1 MKTIKTILAV
11 LGVGAVLAT
20 AGQATAGVGVSVG
33 FSNGQ
38 IGAQVVITRPAPVI
52 VTAAP
57 VVVAAPQPVVVGLTN
72 DYAYGPFSGYAG
84 QARYFQI
91 YVPAGQ
97 TYMTIVTEG
106 SLGDSNLLASQ
117 GYWPTPENATLA
129 SFNDGTSERIE
140 VLYPTPGVWNIVVY
154 GSRAFANVSILASY
168 WQQDTYLPTYTT
180 YDAYP
185 AGRTNVLV
193 RIAWGNAGCERPFGG
208 WIPFI
213 RNRIAQPRV
222 TLQHRFDTPRLQER
236 RPVVVA
242 PRIEDRRPVAVAPRF
257 EERRPVVVAPR
268 IEERRPV
275 VAAPRIEERRPVV
288 VAPRIEERRPV
299 AVAPRTEERRTA
311 AVAPRIEQSRP
322 EQRTTVTPRADLT
335 ARANGAPR
343 TMAAPQTTLRQGS
356 GPDRGRDA
364 AAPSAQGRSQQRR

>member
-11 LGVGAVLAT
+11 LGVGAILAA
-20 AGQATAGVGVSVG
+20 AGPATAGVGVSVG

-38 IGAQVVITRPAPVI
+38 VGAQVVITRPAPVM
-52 VTAAP
+52 VAAAP
-57 VVVAAPQPVVVGLTN
+57 VYVAAPQPTVVALVN

-84 QARYFQI
+84 QAAYFQI

-106 SLGDSNLLASQ
+106 SLGDSNLLAAQ
-117 GYWPTPENATLA
+117 GYWPTPEDATLA

-154 GSRAFANVSILASY
+154 GNSAFANVSILASY

-193 RIAWGNAGCERPFGG
+193 RIAWGDQGCERPFGG

-213 RNRIAQPRV
+213 RHRIAEPRV
-222 TLQHRFDTPRLQER
+222 ILQHRFAEQ
-236 RPVVVA
+236 
-242 PRIEDRRPVAVAPRF
+242 RF
-257 EERRPVVVAPR
+257 EQRRPVVVAPR

-275 VAAPRIEERRPVV
+275 VVAPRIEERRPVV

-299 AVAPRTEERRTA
+299 AVAPRIDDRRTV
-311 AVAPRIEQSRP
+311 AVAPRIEERRP
-322 EQRTTVTPRADLT
+322 EQRTTVTPRADFT
-335 ARANGAPR
+335 PRASAAPR
-343 TMAAPQTTLRQGS
+343 QMAAPQPTAGQGYETN
-356 GPDRGRDA
+356 RGRGA
-364 AAPSAQGRSQQRR
+364 ASHSDQGRTDRRR

>member
-11 LGVGAVLAT
+11 LGVGAVLAA
-20 AGQATAGVGVSVG
+20 AGPAAAGVGISVG
-33 FSNGQ
+33 FSQGQ
-38 IGAQVVITRPAPVI
+38 VGGQVVITRLAPVM
-52 VTAAP
+52 VAQAP
-57 VVVAAPQPVVVGLTN
+57 VYVAAPQPAVVALAN
-72 DYAYGPFSGYAG
+72 AYAYGPFSGYAG
-84 QARYFQI
+84 QARYFQF

-117 GYWPTPENATLA
+117 GYWPTPDNATLA

-154 GSRAFANVSILASY
+154 GNSAFSNVSILASY

-222 TLQHRFDTPRLQER
+222 TLQHRFDNPRFEER

-242 PRIEDRRPVAVAPRF
+242 PRIEDRRPVAVAPRM
-257 EERRPVVVAPR
+257 EEHRPVAVAPR
-268 IEERRPV
+268 IEDRRPM
-275 VAAPRIEERRPVV
+275 V
-288 VAPRIEERRPV
+288 VAPRVEERRPV
-299 AVAPRTEERRTA
+299 AVAPRVEDRRPV
-311 AVAPRIEQSRP
+311 AVAPRVEDRRPVAVAPRMEEHRP
-322 EQRTTVTPRADLT
+322 EQRMTVTPRADS
-335 ARANGAPR
+335 APRANAAPR
-343 TMAAPQTTLRQGS
+343 PMSAPQTTLRQGS
-356 GPDRGRDA
+356 GADRRRDA
-364 AAPSAQGRSQQRR
+364 ATPSAQGRVERRR

>member
-11 LGVGAVLAT
+11 LGVGAILMT
-20 AGQATAGVGVSVG
+20 ARPAAAGVGVSIG
-33 FSNGQ
+33 FSQGQ
-38 IGAQVVITRPAPVI
+38 IGAQVVITRPAPVM
-52 VTAAP
+52 VAQAP
-57 VVVAAPQPVVVGLTN
+57 VIVAAPQPVVVGLTN

-154 GSRAFANVSILASY
+154 GNRAFANVSILASY
-168 WQQDTYLPTYTT
+168 WKQDTYLPTYTT
-180 YDAYP
+180 YDPYP
-185 AGRTNVLV
+185 AGQTNLLV
-193 RIAWGNAGCERPFGG
+193 RIAWGDQGCERPFGG

-222 TLQHRFDTPRLQER
+222 ILQHRFDNPRIQER

-242 PRIEDRRPVAVAPRF
+242 PRFEERRPVAVAPRIV
-257 EERRPVVVAPR
+257 ERRPVAVAPRIVERRPVAVAPR

-275 VAAPRIEERRPVV
+275 P

-299 AVAPRTEERRTA
+299 AVAPR
-311 AVAPRIEQSRP
+311 VEQSRP
-322 EQRTTVTPRADLT
+322 EQRTTVTPRTDLT
-335 ARANGAPR
+335 PRASAAPR
-343 TMAAPQTTLRQGS
+343 PTAAPQPTLRQGN
-356 GPDRGRDA
+356 GTDRGRNA
-364 AAPSAQGRSQQRR
+364 ATPSAPGRAERRR